1 LLAAIV
7 GFNMADLMSSAAK
20 LTIILGSPASGKT
33 TLARRLALRW
43 SVPVLCKDDIKE
55 ALFDSL
61 GQGDRAWSRRLSE
74 ASFTTL
80 MHLAQ
85 RQLSLGQSC
94 IVEGNWRAVNLPGIE
109 LALRDSG
116 ACALQIWCCA
126 DPAEIV
132 RRFTARTRHAGHLD
146 ALMPRTELERAA
158 CEAPM
163 FLELQGPRFIFRSDT
178 PGAFDALICALQS
191 SPL

>member
-1 LLAAIV
+1 
-7 GFNMADLMSSAAK
+7 MSSAAK

-33 TLARRLALRW
+33 TLARRLGQQW
-43 SVPVLCKDDIKE
+43 SVPVLCKDDVKE

-80 MHLAQ
+80 VHLAQ

-109 LALRDSG
+109 LVLRASG
-116 ACALQIWCCA
+116 ARAMQIWCCA

-132 RRFTARTRHAGHLD
+132 SRFTARTRHKGHLD
-146 ALMPRTELERAA
+146 ALIPRAELEHAA

-163 FLELQGPRFIFRSDT
+163 FLELEGPRFIFQSDA
-178 PGAFDALICALQS
+178 PGSFDALIGALQS

>member
-1 LLAAIV
+1 
-7 GFNMADLMSSAAK
+7 MSSAAK

-33 TLARRLALRW
+33 TLARRLGTQW
-43 SVPVLCKDDIKE
+43 SVPVLCKDDVKE

-80 MHLAQ
+80 VHLAQ

-109 LALRDSG
+109 LVLRASG
-116 ACALQIWCCA
+116 ARAVQIWCCA
-126 DPAEIV
+126 DPVEIV

-146 ALMPRTELERAA
+146 ALMPRAELEQAA
-158 CEAPM
+158 CEAPK
-163 FLELQGPRFIFRSDT
+163 FLELEGPRFIFQSDA

-191 SPL
+191 FPL

>member
-1 LLAAIV
+1 
-7 GFNMADLMSSAAK
+7 MAYLMSHTAK

-33 TLARRLALRW
+33 TLARRLALQW
-43 SVPVLCKDDIKE
+43 SVPLFCKDDIKE
-55 ALFDSL
+55 ALFEAL

-80 MHLAQ
+80 VQLAR

-94 IVEGNWRAVNLPGIE
+94 IVEGNWRAVNVPGLE
-109 LALRDSG
+109 PLLRSST
-116 ACALQIWCCA
+116 ARARQIWCCA

-146 ALMPRTELERAA
+146 AQMPPEELERSAREPPA
-158 CEAPM
+158 
-163 FLELQGPRFIFRSDT
+163 FLELGGPRFVFRSDV
-178 PGAFDALICALQS
+178 PDAFDALLADLQS

>member
-1 LLAAIV
+1 
-7 GFNMADLMSSAAK
+7 MSNAAK

-33 TLARRLALRW
+33 TLARRLGLQW
-43 SVPVLCKDDIKE
+43 SVPVLCKDDVKE

-80 MHLAQ
+80 VHLAQ
-85 RQLSLGQSC
+85 RQLALGQSC
-94 IVEGNWRAVNLPGIE
+94 IVEGNWRAVNRPGLE
-109 LALRDSG
+109 AMLRASG
-116 ACALQIWCCA
+116 ARALQIWCCA

-132 RRFTARTRHAGHLD
+132 RRFTARTRHTGHLD
-146 ALMPRTELERAA
+146 ALMPSAELERAA
-158 CEAPM
+158 CEAPR
-163 FLELQGPRFIFRSDT
+163 FLDLEGPRFIFQSDA
-178 PGAFDALICALQS
+178 PEAFGALISAVQS

>member
-1 LLAAIV
+1 
-7 GFNMADLMSSAAK
+7 MAYLMSQTAK

-33 TLARRLALRW
+33 TLARRLGLLW
-43 SVPVLCKDDIKE
+43 SVPVFCKDDIKE

-80 MHLAQ
+80 VHLAQ
-85 RQLSLGQSC
+85 RQPSLGQSC

-109 LALRDSG
+109 PVLRASG
-116 ACALQIWCCA
+116 ACAVQIWCCA

-132 RRFTARTRHAGHLD
+132 RRFTARTRHKGHLD
-146 ALMPRTELERAA
+146 RL
-158 CEAPM
+158 
-163 FLELQGPRFIFRSDT
+163 
-178 PGAFDALICALQS
+178 
-191 SPL
+191 